1 MGGCDGGLAHRWPDL
16 TVPQWPTEE
25 AHRCSLASP
34 PPLPRTPPLSLRP
47 CPAPHPRVTHAHTW
61 SSATRSRRQ
70 GLEPAAPGS
79 QRAGGPHLPKV
90 SSSGSLCPAA
100 PRPLLAGPGLAAWP
114 PALPACPPAPST
126 SARLLPAGLPLQP
139 PAPGTSAVA
148 FALARCEALCVRV
161 AGGSPRRPQAFVRA
175 GRGQGA
181 GRGRTLPPP
190 PTPGGA
196 QEGDGG
202 RVDRLSPPGVTNG
215 RPHQPGPRAGLP
227 WALADC
233 TRPGRWVREGTGP
246 REMVHG
252 LIPALP
258 LCDLRQLSDPLW
270 ASSAVPCGRRL
281 AARRGGRGGGVRW
294 RGVVSHRPRG
304 RGGGRVAWGVWGCP
318 WRSCASGPSA
328 RPLGVPGR
336 VWLLGRAGGRP
347 CGGGPDAPFSCSP
360 GLRDAQGSQPAS
372 F

>member
-1 MGGCDGGLAHRWPDL
+1 MARPDCAPVAHGGSAP
-16 TVPQWPTEE
+16 
-25 AHRCSLASP
+25 CSLASP

-148 FALARCEALCVRV
+148 FALARCEALCVQV

-202 RVDRLSPPGVTNG
+202 RVDRLSPLGVTDG

-233 TRPGRWVREGTGP
+233 TRPGRWVREGAGP
-246 REMVHG
+246 RETVHG

-281 AARRGGRGGGVRW
+281 AARRGGRGGGVRR

-318 WRSCASGPSA
+318 WRSCASVPSA